1 MQNPFLTRIVPYWTR
16 GATRFLSTWSA
27 KMTVCVYLWWIISLC
42 PKVITVSSATLTKTR
57 NKPQLWLGEK
67 LHGEGERIFF
77 FYLRFHHNIARMQ
90 GHLYPKGATV
100 IKILIYHIN
109 YGVMQ
114 GFVALTKAAT
124 NVFFDNANQLLR
136 RHSPFALL
144 GQVDKWTA
152 KPSRFSIQGM
162 SRKFLGL
169 WRLKHWKIRPAYRQW
184 RSNFPRRENQYTK
197 RKT

>member
-1 MQNPFLTRIVPYWTR
+1 M
-16 GATRFLSTWSA
+16 
-27 KMTVCVYLWWIISLC
+27 
-42 PKVITVSSATLTKTR
+42 KVR
-57 NKPQLWLGEK
+57 EF
-67 LHGEGERIFF
+67 FF
-77 FYLRFHHNIARMQ
+77 FYLRFHHNIARTQ

-144 GQVDKWTA
+144 GQVDK
-152 KPSRFSIQGM
+152 
-162 SRKFLGL
+162 
-169 WRLKHWKIRPAYRQW
+169 
-184 RSNFPRRENQYTK
+184 
-197 RKT
+197 